1 MAKNNRSLIMAAAA
15 LGVFALILTVYALT
29 RPPAVEAPAPP
40 APGTAAAPVATRT
53 MQFVASRDIPPR
65 TLITRAMLREVE
77 TDKAQPGAITDPQQ
91 VVGQIS
97 KMPIRAEQTI
107 TRDLITETLQRV
119 IPANFVI
126 PDGLRAVAVYV
137 DPTSTAAGL
146 VDVGD
151 RVDVIAT
158 HDLTLEKQSTEGYE
172 QVLQGSKDI
181 TVGRTI
187 AQDLQVLAVDRSLN
201 SQPTPTPT
209 PAPAAGGDSAGAP
222 AAPPPPPGA
231 TATPG
236 GQPAGKTRVFLAAT
250 PEVAER
256 LVAANSKGTLN
267 LTIRNP
273 NSREQFPVAPAI
285 EYPSRLINVP
295 KRKPQNNG
303 GGTPV
308 RVRSSE
314 PMPSFNP
321 QPMMPQVAP
330 AMPTTPIDTTPA
342 GSEVTVIRGTEKTR
356 VLVPSR

>member
-1 MAKNNRSLIMAAAA
+1 MAKNNKSLIMAAAA

-29 RPPAVEAPAPP
+29 RPPAAVEPPPP
-40 APGTAAAPVATRT
+40 APGAAAPVATRT
-53 MQFVASRDIPPR
+53 TQFVASRDIPPR
-65 TLITRAMLREVE
+65 TLITRAMLREIE

-107 TRDLITETLQRV
+107 TGDLITQTLQRV

-158 HDLTLEKQSTEGYE
+158 HELSLEKQSTEGYD
-172 QVLQGSKDI
+172 QVVVGAKDI

-201 SQPTPTPT
+201 SQPTPTPS
-209 PAPAAGGDSAGAP
+209 PAPAAGGDNAGQP

-231 TATPG
+231 TATPNA

-250 PEVAER
+250 PEIAER
-256 LVAANSKGTLN
+256 LVAAGSKGVLN

-273 NSREQFPVAPAI
+273 NSREQFPVNPAI

-295 KRKPQNNG
+295 KRKPQSNNG
-303 GGTPV
+303 GSVPV
-308 RVRSSE
+308 RN
-314 PMPSFNP
+314 PAPLPNFNP

-330 AMPTTPIDTTPA
+330 AMPTTPVDTTPA

-356 VLVPSR
+356 VLVPAR